1 MCPFFAEVKLTTEV
15 MNLLIVNSDWSK
27 VDKIPSRNLSVGCN
41 YSLVFAAL
49 SGVGLVWCTE
59 TRKPGVSSS
68 KVF

>member
-15 MNLLIVNSDWSK
+15 MNLLMVNSDSSK

-49 SGVGLVWCTE
+49 SGVSLVCCSE
-59 TRKPGVSSS
+59 TSKPGVSSS
-68 KVF
+68 KIF